1 MSQAPTVNK
10 TETGQAMSLKK
21 KKKKTNTKWTNVLV
35 VFFHDTKLLEILF
48 SEMWKFLQFL
58 YVVLVS

>member
-21 KKKKTNTKWTNVLV
+21 KTKKNTKWTNVLV

>member
-1 MSQAPTVNK
+1 MFW
-10 TETGQAMSLKK
+10 LF
-21 KKKKTNTKWTNVLV
+21 
-35 VFFHDTKLLEILF
+35 FFHDTKLLEILF

>member
-10 TETGQAMSLKK
+10 TETGQAMSL

>member
-21 KKKKTNTKWTNVLV
+21 KKKKNTKWTNVLV

>member
-10 TETGQAMSLKK
+10 TETGQAMSLK